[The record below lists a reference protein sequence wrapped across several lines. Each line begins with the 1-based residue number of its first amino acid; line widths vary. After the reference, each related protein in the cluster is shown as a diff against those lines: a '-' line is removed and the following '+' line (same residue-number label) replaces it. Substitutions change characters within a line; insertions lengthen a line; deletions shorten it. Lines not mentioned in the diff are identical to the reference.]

1 MKPQERNLSGIYTR
15 IKRDGKYQTV
25 DIADMTPEELAEY
38 LDEWG
43 MDCNFLKRLVQNL
56 IEVVQEIADK
66 FDIEVDEEEQEMKPQ
81 PTNKELLE
89 IVAVLAELSLQIVT
103 ENRTYWS
110 NLKNPPETRGEM
122 RERADEFTKI
132 SKRVNFLCEKS
143 QDLVLEHKDLLNLD
157 ILGE

>member
-25 DIADMTPEELAEY
+25 DLTDMTPEELAEY

-43 MDCNFLKRLVQNL
+43 MDCDFLKRLVQNL

-66 FDIEVDEEEQEMKPQ
+66 FDIEVDEEEQEMKQQ

-110 NLKNPPETRGEM
+110 NLKNPSETRGEM
-122 RERADEFTKI
+122 RERADKLEEI